1 MFLYISFVNTAKDT
15 MRETGH
21 YKCG

>member
-21 YKCG
+21 YKCD